1 MNTQNSNSI
10 FVFDMDN
17 TLIETDKANN
27 LAYSEAIG
35 AVLGVNCKIEKEKR
49 FTRNELMSL
58 FPQSKKTQIDEIIY
72 YKEKCFQSYL
82 KETRLNNNLYI
93 ILKLLHQ
100 EGHQTILLTNSHS
113 GRAISLCKFY
123 NLTKYFSQ
131 RYFYE
136 DCLDN
141 KYELLKSLGY
151 NLKNVVL
158 FENEKAS
165 SSEAVTNGI
174 NLDKIIKVE
183 F

>member
-1 MNTQNSNSI
+1 M
-10 FVFDMDN
+10 
-17 TLIETDKANN
+17 
-27 LAYSEAIG
+27 
-35 AVLGVNCKIEKEKR
+35 
-49 FTRNELMSL
+49 
-58 FPQSKKTQIDEIIY
+58 
-72 YKEKCFQSYL
+72 
-82 KETRLNNNLYI
+82 NNNLYI

-141 KYELLKSLGY
+141 KYELLKSLGVQFE
-151 NLKNVVL
+151 NVVL

-174 NLDKIIKVE
+174 NLDKIIKSGILKSMEQFLIKSEASLCRTKEGGKMNTLKQDVVAFYHSGLSRGGNWRVPGSIE
-183 F
+183 NLICTFKMTSSHILNKPL